1 MVEQDIDEAE
11 LRNTNSVHNAHNDLS
26 QFSNP
31 IPPAPSNKPSPFL
44 WAGLGVLAII
54 SLFVVFVLPTIV
66 SEYELPLERRA
77 ENSVQSTPQVAA
89 TAATTIS
96 PFEEAQRARQRKDAQ
111 DVLGELLEQQ
121 RELENRKVSEWGQ
134 ADYAAALEQAGTGD
148 EYYRNQEFLLARD
161 SYASARDS
169 LIQIL
174 DSIPV
179 MLSQTLIDA
188 QKALEEGNST
198 LAQEKFALALVLDAD
213 SEAADVGIARARTL
227 DEVSTLVKTADQLA
241 EDGALEA
248 ASSNYQQAL
257 NLDSYNDYARQKI
270 DEVARRITENEF
282 ARIMSAGYTLL
293 ESGEPEAA
301 IAEFQRAA
309 AVGINGEQ
317 AAAAITQAENDIAN
331 VEINRLRGL
340 IAAAEADESW
350 QQAVDEYAK
359 VLAIDSNLVFA
370 IEGRDYATKRAQLD
384 LLLVGYITNPERLAE
399 DPVFQET
406 RDVYFTGRAIESPGP
421 KLQEQLDQLEVFLES
436 SQVPVDVQLVSDNL
450 TEVTLLRVG
459 SLGTF
464 QQQTLSLKPGIYV
477 AVGKRV
483 GYREVREDFTVGF
496 GKTPD
501 SVVVSCNEPVAT
513 SSRR

>member
-1 MVEQDIDEAE
+1 MVDQDIDKAE
-11 LRNTNSVHNAHNDLS
+11 LPSNGSVHKAQDDRS

-31 IPPAPSNKPSPFL
+31 IPPAPSNKPSPLL
-44 WAGLGVLAII
+44 WAGLGLLGII
-54 SLFVVFVLPTIV
+54 ALFVVFVLPTIV
-66 SEYELPLERRA
+66 TEYELPLERRIESA
-77 ENSVQSTPQVAA
+77 VQSTPQVAA
-89 TAATTIS
+89 NATITIT
-96 PFEEAQRARQRKDAQ
+96 PFEEAQRALQRKEAQ

-121 RELENRKVSEWGQ
+121 RELENRNVSGWGQ
-134 ADYAAALEQAGTGD
+134 TDYAAALEQASIGD

-161 SYASARDS
+161 AYAAGRDS
-169 LIQIL
+169 LIQL
-174 DSIPV
+174 LGSIPV
-179 MLSQTLIDA
+179 MLSQTLIEA
-188 QKALEEGNST
+188 QKALEEGNSA
-198 LAQEKFALALVLDAD
+198 LAQEKFALALVLDPD
-213 SEAADVGIARARTL
+213 SEAADIGIARARTL
-227 DEVSTLVKTADQLA
+227 DEVSTLVKTADQQL
-241 EDGALEA
+241 EDGTLEA

-282 ARIMSAGYTLL
+282 ARIMTAGYTLL

-309 AVGINGEQ
+309 AVGINAEQ
-317 AAAAITQAENDIAN
+317 AAAAITQAENEIAN

-340 IAAAEADESW
+340 IAAAEAAENW
-350 QQAVDEYAK
+350 QQAVDEYDKA
-359 VLAIDSNLVFA
+359 LAIDGNLVFA

-384 LLLVGYITNPERLAE
+384 LLLTGYIANPERLAE
-399 DPVFQET
+399 DPVFEET
-406 RDVYFTGRAIESPGP
+406 RDVYFTGRNIASPGP
-421 KLQEQLDQLEVFLES
+421 KLQEQLDQLELLLES

-450 TEVTLLRVG
+450 TDVTLQRVG

-464 QQQTLSLKPGIYV
+464 QQQTLSLKPGVYV

-483 GYREVREDFTVGF
+483 GYREVREEFTVGF

-501 SVVVSCNEPVAT
+501 SVIVSCNEPVVT